1 MASIDTKVS
10 GILDQ
15 VKNHENR
22 ILDLE
27 RRAVTKSQDD
37 DSGLKKLLG
46 KCLFYAILIIA
57 SLTGAGTLIQKF
69 ICN

>member
-69 ICN
+69 TCN